1 MIGAL
6 WRLRRCLT
14 HQSRVLY
21 FKAIIMSDLMYG
33 SNAFSPL
40 LTANQLDRLQVMQNR
55 AARAV
60 FGLSHHTS
68 ARTLLLQLDTY
79 RVSEIFRQKF
89 IVLVWRSRNEHASSE
104 LQALLVPSSAGPT
117 RLHSTMGLRQPP
129 VFTRFGKGCLAFR
142 GAQLWNTL
150 PSDIRA
156 ISTLRQFRASMIPHT
171 LTGLST

>member
-1 MIGAL
+1 MLLYSDLSWTHHVDRCTARLVQRNGAL

-21 FKAIIMSDLMYG
+21 FKAIIMSDLMYE

-40 LTANQLDRLQVMQNR
+40 LTANQLDRQPVMKNR
-55 AARAV
+55 AARAI

-68 ARTLLLQLDTY
+68 SRTLLLKLDTY

-89 IVLVWRSRNEHASSE
+89 IVLVWRSRNGHASSD
-104 LQALLVPSSAGPT
+104 LQSLLVPSSACPT

-129 VFTRFGKGCLAFR
+129 VCTRLGKGH
-142 GAQLWNTL
+142 
-150 PSDIRA
+150 
-156 ISTLRQFRASMIPHT
+156 LRVPPVPRQHDPAHP
-171 LTGLST
+171 

>member
-1 MIGAL
+1 
-6 WRLRRCLT
+6 
-14 HQSRVLY
+14 
-21 FKAIIMSDLMYG
+21 MSDLMYG

-68 ARTLLLQLDTY
+68 ARTLLLKLDTY

-89 IVLVWRSRNEHASSE
+89 IVLVLRSRNGHASSD

-129 VFTRFGKGCLAFR
+129 FCTRFGKGCLAFR
-142 GAQLWNTL
+142 A
-150 PSDIRA
+150 PSCGTPYPA
-156 ISTLRQFRASMIPHT
+156 IYVPSPRSASSAPA
-171 LTGLST
+171 